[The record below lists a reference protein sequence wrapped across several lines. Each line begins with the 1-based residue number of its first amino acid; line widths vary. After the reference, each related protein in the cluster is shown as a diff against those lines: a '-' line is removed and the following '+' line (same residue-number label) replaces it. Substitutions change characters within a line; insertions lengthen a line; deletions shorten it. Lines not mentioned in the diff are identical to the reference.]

1 MSRILSTLV
10 SLSLG
15 GAIAIIL
22 LALWTHFSCTQ
33 YAAKWRCVIWT
44 VLCLR
49 LVVLFS
55 PMMAKQAHP
64 VQITMPPNAVIG
76 VSPQQ
81 KESLPNE
88 SGNQPET
95 QRPVPPQTQAY
106 PEKPMQPD
114 QSPVIADAET
124 KTTSFTLFQAVF
136 LVWIFGVMCMLGKA
150 LFAHL
155 RFLRFLR
162 RWSYSVC
169 DAEML
174 DIYHNLCQTV
184 RIVHGPRPRICAGIK
199 APMLAGFFRP
209 VLLLPEQKLES
220 ETLRYVM
227 LHEIV
232 HFKRKDIWLKTL
244 ALVANCLHWFNP
256 MMWLLTYLVERDTE
270 LACDEMVLT
279 YLSAQEYKMYGKTIL
294 DAVEQLHTT
303 QRTNDKRRKRA

>member
-1 MSRILSTLV
+1 MV

-15 GAIAIIL
+15 GAIVIIL
-22 LALWTHFSCTQ
+22 LVLWAYFSRTQ
-33 YAAKWRCVIWT
+33 YAAKWRCVIWA

-49 LVVLFS
+49 LVILFA
-55 PMMAKQAHP
+55 PMMTQQAQP
-64 VQITMPPNAVIG
+64 IQITMPSNAVIN
-76 VSPQQ
+76 VQPQQ
-81 KESLPNE
+81 KEPLPNGIE
-88 SGNQPET
+88 NQSET
-95 QRPVPPQTQAY
+95 QKPVTPQTQAY
-106 PEKPMQPD
+106 SEEAMQPD
-114 QSPVIADAET
+114 QSPVIADAEI
-124 KTTSFTLFQAVF
+124 KTTSFTLLQVVF
-136 LVWIFGVMCMLGKA
+136 LVWIFGVMCMLGRA
-150 LFAHL
+150 LITHI
-155 RFLRFLR
+155 RFLHFLR

-184 RIVHGPRPRICAGIK
+184 QIVHVPRLRICAGIK

-209 VLLLPEQKLES
+209 VLLLSEQKLES

-227 LHEIV
+227 MHEIV